1 MNWKKKQG
9 RERERERGRKETG
22 KKEKEDR
29 DHGSGPSPKLQK
41 LSVVLPVVR
50 AVQNQDF
57 KVDNKVPQT
66 GTQRFRSPRSVI
78 RY

>member
-1 MNWKKKQG
+1 MSWKKKQG
-9 RERERERGRKETG
+9 RERERKESG
-22 KKEKEDR
+22 KKEREDR
-29 DHGSGPSPKLQK
+29 DHGSGRSPKLQK

-50 AVQNQDF
+50 AIQNQDF

-66 GTQRFRSPRSVI
+66 GTQRFQSPGSVV

>member
-9 RERERERGRKETG
+9 RERERERKETG

-66 GTQRFRSPRSVI
+66 GTQRFRSTRSVI